1 VKIVCDTNVLVAG
14 LVAEGLCRDIVKRRL
29 ASVQL
34 VTSRALLDELA
45 RVLRHK
51 FDTDP
56 DEVTFLQAY
65 RDQATIVRP
74 AALPRAVC
82 RDRDDDKVLAAAIAG
97 KADLIVTGTKTCSS
111 LASTAESASCLRASL
126 WNCSIAGAE
135 GSAVRRADEYR
146 CRLCPV
152 GRYNQHMRRAPTAL
166 PGSPGRQTARTVL
179 VSGVRQEELAH
190 LGAPRGHGDARQ
202 VRDDARDLPSTRQR
216 LP

>member
-1 VKIVCDTNVLVAG
+1 MKIVCDTNVPVAG

-97 KADLIVTGTKTCSS
+97 KADLIVTG
-111 LASTAESASCLRASL
+111 
-126 WNCSIAGAE
+126 
-135 GSAVRRADEYR
+135 DEDLLVLGQHCGIR
-146 CRLCPV
+146 ILSPRQFVELLDR
-152 GRYNQHMRRAPTAL
+152 GR
-166 PGSPGRQTARTVL
+166 
-179 VSGVRQEELAH
+179 
-190 LGAPRGHGDARQ
+190 
-202 VRDDARDLPSTRQR
+202 
-216 LP
+216 